1 MSTVLCIS
9 KSETKLQASNEEAT
23 IVLDLPLDHPAAKL
37 FPAGKAIVFAKCR
50 VAELPMARSRLS
62 TPASPGGS
70 NHAPSP

>member
-1 MSTVLCIS
+1 MSTVLCII

-50 VAELPMARSRLS
+50 VADGKVAIINPCKPWRK
-62 TPASPGGS
+62 
-70 NHAPSP
+70 